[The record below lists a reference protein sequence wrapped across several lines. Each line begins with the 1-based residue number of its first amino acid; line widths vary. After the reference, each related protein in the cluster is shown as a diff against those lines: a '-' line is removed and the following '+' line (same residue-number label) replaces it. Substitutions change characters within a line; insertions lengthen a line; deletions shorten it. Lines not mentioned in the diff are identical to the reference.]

1 MAISSQ
7 DFTTIVRN
15 QVAAIQG
22 AVSSF
27 IDLTIGSALLA
38 IVEANAAVAL
48 WLQGMILTLLA
59 TTRASTSSGADLD
72 SWMADYGL
80 VRLPAVAA
88 SGQVTFSR
96 FTPTMQAIVPVGATV
111 ETADGSQQFT
121 VLADTTNTAYS
132 ASLNGF
138 VVAPGYASVTVTV
151 QAVVPG
157 SAANA
162 SAGQV
167 STLTQSIPGIDTVSN
182 AAAFINGVDAETDLA
197 LRARFIVFLAGLSK
211 ATKAAIGFAIQSVQ
225 DGVSYTLVENQ
236 TYLGVAQPGYFY
248 AVVDDGSG
256 HPPSTFL
263 NTVANAIDAVR
274 PITSTFGVYGPTLL
288 SANVVMTLTTAAS
301 YNHAATTALVV
312 TALQTYI
319 NALPMGQEL
328 PFSRLAQVAYDTS
341 AGVTNVTGITLNGA
355 SADLT
360 ASAAQIIK
368 AGTITVN

>member
-22 AVSSF
+22 AVAGF
-27 IDLTIGSALLA
+27 IDLTIGSVLRA

-59 TTRASTSSGADLD
+59 TTRASTSSGSDLD
-72 SWMADYGL
+72 SWMADYGIT
-80 VRLPAVAA
+80 RLPAVAA

-121 VLADTTNTAYS
+121 VLADTTNPAYS

-138 VVAPGYASVTVTV
+138 VVAPGYAGVTVTV
-151 QAVVPG
+151 QAVVAG

-182 AAAFINGVDAETDLA
+182 AAAFINGVDAETDAA
-197 LRARFIVFLAGLSK
+197 LRARFLVFLAGLSK

-236 TYLGVAQPGYFY
+236 TYAGVAQPGYFY
-248 AVVDDGSG
+248 AVVDDGTG
-256 HPPSTFL
+256 HPTSIFL
-263 NTVANAIDAVR
+263 NTVANAIDEVR

-288 SANVVMTLTTAAS
+288 TAGVVMTLTTAAG
-301 YNHAATTALVV
+301 YNHSATTSLVTTAL
-312 TALQTYI
+312 QSYI
-319 NALPMGQEL
+319 NSLPMGQEL
-328 PFSRLAQVAYDTS
+328 PFTKLAQIAYDTS
-341 AGVTNVTGITLNGA
+341 PGVTNVTAITLNGA
-355 SADLT
+355 AADLVAT
-360 ASAAQIIK
+360 SAQIIK